1 MYNIPQVA
9 SKKAEAERAMSY
21 TNTGFVMDEKD
32 VDSRTAAEFVQ
43 TIRQLTSAE
52 FRIDLPYSIKSNN
65 EQHMVLIKIADLDAN
80 YKYYSVPKL
89 DQSVY
94 LVAQLSKLDELGL
107 VPAQANIFFDGSYVG
122 ETYIDPTT
130 MEDTLNLSLGRDP
143 NIIVKRTLLKKDCK
157 EKIVGDKVEKTQSYA
172 IEVKNLKAN
181 AIELVIQDQL
191 PITQN
196 ADITIEAMDLG
207 KGEYDSRTGMI
218 EWKLNLKSKE
228 SKTVNFSFKVKSNK
242 DKPGLYL

>member
-1 MYNIPQVA
+1 LVCP
-9 SKKAEAERAMSY
+9 E
-21 TNTGFVMDEKD
+21 
-32 VDSRTAAEFVQ
+32 VDK
-43 TIRQLTSAE
+43 L
-52 FRIDLPYSIKSNN
+52 
-65 EQHMVLIKIADLDAN
+65 LIKIADLDAN
-80 YKYYSVPKL
+80 YKYFTVPKL

-130 MEDTLNLSLGRDP
+130 MEDTLNLSLGGDP
-143 NIIVKRTLLKKDCK
+143 NIIVKRTLLKKECK

-181 AIELVIQDQL
+181 NIELVIQDQL

-196 ADITIEAMDLG
+196 GDITIEALDLG
-207 KGEYDSRTGMI
+207 KGELNSQTGMI
-218 EWKLNLKSKE
+218 EWKLDLKSKE
-228 SKTVNFSFKVKSNK
+228 SKTVNFSFKVKYNK
-242 DKPGLYL
+242 DSNIFL